1 MAPVVIVEVRG
12 TPYALP
18 REQIEAEA
26 DPPPVTRLPFVPSH
40 VEGLINLYGRVVP
53 LIHPGRQ
60 LNPDSDTPDEQ
71 GRVLLMQEG
80 GIWCAI
86 RVDRVLSCSEDT
98 VSGAVQCLS
107 VPDLVVDL
115 IVPRPPPA
123 QHPFLLGQKNQNAHT
138 RLTVPVETRPI
149 MLIELA
155 GARYGLCLSRVRQ
168 VLELEPGTLA
178 PHPDPLYLGTLV
190 FRDEPLTVISLTR
203 HLYPSIPADVCAS
216 SGLVVICETDSHRF
230 GLHVDR
236 ISAIQRVAVD
246 QIHTL
251 PPDTRS
257 PSEPLELEAFLTH
270 PPLAGIGLINLSR
283 LIPHASQ
290 PTPIVAATPAP
301 PPSLIP
307 SSLTDAFLMF
317 RLGAEFCVITL
328 DEVVRTEE
336 HEHITRLPH
345 HRNPA
350 LTGVVHSRGEIIPVL
365 DLRRACRWT
374 GPVERHDPER
384 FILVNVRTR
393 LWALGVDQLMQ
404 ITRIAAA
411 DFLPVHGR
419 IPSGI
424 RTLAQVRNRIVSVLD
439 LPSLL
444 EPHTSNPHD

>member
-1 MAPVVIVEVRG
+1 MAPVVIVEIAG

-18 REQIEAEA
+18 RERIEAEA
-26 DPPPVTRLPFVPSH
+26 DPPPVTRLPFVPTH

-53 LIHPGRQ
+53 LIHLGRQ
-60 LNPDSDTPDEQ
+60 LDQGSEIPAEQ
-71 GRVLLMQEG
+71 GRVLLMHEE
-80 GIWCAI
+80 GIWYAV
-86 RVDRVLSCSEDT
+86 RVDRVLSYSEDT

-107 VPDLVVDL
+107 VLDPGVDL
-115 IVPRPPPA
+115 IAIRPPPIH
-123 QHPFLLGQKNQNAHT
+123 HPCLLGQKNQNAHT

-168 VLELEPGTLA
+168 VLELEPETLA

-216 SGLVVICETDSHRF
+216 SGLVVICEADTYRF
-230 GLHVDR
+230 GIHVDR
-236 ISAIQRVAVD
+236 ITSIQRVAVD
-246 QIHTL
+246 QIHSF
-251 PPDTRS
+251 PPDPRS
-257 PSEPLELEAFLTH
+257 PSAPLELEACITH

-283 LIPHASQ
+283 LIPHSSR
-290 PTPIVAATPAP
+290 PNPIVAATPAP
-301 PPSLIP
+301 PPTLIP

-317 RLGAEFCVITL
+317 RLGAEYCVITL

-350 LTGVVHSRGEIIPVL
+350 LTGVIHSRGEIIPVL
-365 DLRRACRWT
+365 DLRRACGWT
-374 GPVERHDPER
+374 GPVERNDPER

-404 ITRIAAA
+404 MTRIAAA
-411 DFLPVHGR
+411 DFLPVQGR
-419 IPSGI
+419 IPTGI
-424 RTLAQVRNRIVSVLD
+424 LALAQVRDRIVSVLN
-439 LPSLL
+439 LPPLL